1 MTDLNNPIEPC
12 FTLYYGGKHY
22 VSFPESELLKEGVP
36 ASEIAKVKA
45 DLVQQKR
52 QEAYQRESDP
62 LYIEWQYELSVEN
75 PNADQFKQDWI
86 QKVEQIKARYPLPQE
101 TKPAA

>member
-1 MTDLNNPIEPC
+1 MFKYIFKAKTYSDTSREFMLNLGMDTDAIESV
-12 FTLYYGGKHY
+12 L
-22 VSFPESELLKEGVP
+22 
-36 ASEIAKVKA
+36 
-45 DLVQQKR
+45 QQKQFEEGQNIAHR
-52 QEAYQRESDP
+52 SKAYQRESDP

-75 PNADQFKQDWI
+75 PNADQFKQAWI